1 MSAKKELLDLLVER
15 SFERRKVTLS
25 SGRTSDFY
33 IDCRQTTLS
42 GRGHLLVGETI
53 LAAIESEEEE
63 RGRPF
68 DAVAGAALGGCPLA
82 SAVSLT
88 AAQRGRELPA
98 LYVRKATKDHG
109 ANKGVEGDA
118 ALKEHLSVVV
128 LEDVVTSGQSAVAAI
143 DRLLDAGHLPKA
155 VFVLVDR
162 EEGGCETLEEQTGL
176 EVRSIFKR
184 SHFP

>member
-1 MSAKKELLDLLVER
+1 MSAKEELLDLLVER

-25 SGRTSDFY
+25 SGRISDFY

-42 GRGHLLVGETI
+42 GRGHLLVGETM
-53 LAAIESEEEE
+53 LTAIEAEEAE

-82 SAVSLT
+82 SAISLT

-98 LYVRKATKDHG
+98 LYVRKSAKDHG

-118 ALKEHLSVVV
+118 ALDEHLSVVV
-128 LEDVVTSGQSAVAAI
+128 VEDVVTSGQSAVAAI

-162 EEGGCETLEEQTGL
+162 EEGGCEALEDQTGL
-176 EVRSIFKR
+176 EVRSVFRR